1 MNENRALAQTLR
13 NIAAV
18 YEIMGKSFFEIAAYK
33 RAADSVE
40 QSTSDL
46 RQLWKNNSLDT
57 VPGLGKALLGYMTE
71 YFETGKVT
79 HFENV
84 YKIAPKGF
92 FELITVPSIG
102 PKKAY
107 ELTTK
112 LNIHS
117 IDDLKKAINDN
128 LIASLPRFGQKS
140 QEQIANNLNRVVA
153 KSHRTPIWAADSV
166 VHDLTLWMQKD
177 PQVQKF
183 EALGSYR
190 RRLNSVGDL
199 DFAATSNDT
208 QTAVDR
214 FLAYP
219 ELDTVVE
226 KGPAS
231 ATITLKGSGLQL
243 DLLVCEP
250 DSYGSL
256 LQHFTGSREH
266 NIALRTLAVK
276 KGLSLSEKGIK
287 LKNGKIKKFDSEEK
301 FYKYLGLQFIPPELR
316 EDTGEIELAKNN
328 KIPTLV
334 EQKDIKGDFHIHSNF
349 FTTSMH
355 DFGSSSIQELAD
367 AAKVK
372 KYLYFGISDHPPSEK
387 SWSKKIII
395 TEIKTHKDT
404 INTINEH
411 KNYPRVLNL
420 LEVDISPTG
429 EIKFPNEFYRY
440 YDAFIAGVHSV
451 FSQTKDAM
459 TSRVINGL
467 SDSKVFGLS
476 HPTGRLIDKREGYEA
491 DWDKIF
497 DFCAQ
502 NQKVLEI
509 NASVDRLDLTEILVR
524 QAKTKGCLFMIN
536 TDTHDLQSLDL
547 LHYGIDVARRGGLEA
562 KDIINTWS
570 LPKLLKFFERFK

>member
-1 MNENRALAQTLR
+1 MNENRILAQTLR

-92 FELITVPSIG
+92 FELLTVPSIG

-117 IDDLKKAINDN
+117 IDDLKKAIDNN
-128 LIASLPRFGQKS
+128 LIATLPRFGQKS
-140 QEQIANNLNRVVA
+140 QEQIANNLGRVVA
-153 KSHRTPIWAADSV
+153 KSHRTPIWAVDPV
-166 VHDLTLWMQKD
+166 VSEVTTWMLND
-177 PQVQKF
+177 PKVFKF
-183 EALGSYR
+183 EALGSFR

-199 DFAATSNDT
+199 DFAATSHNT
-208 QTAVDR
+208 QSAVDR
-214 FLAYP
+214 FLSYP
-219 ELDTVVE
+219 ELDTIVE

-287 LKNGKIKKFDSEEK
+287 LKNGKLKKFDSEEK

-328 KIPTLV
+328 KIPSLV

-355 DFGSSSIQELAD
+355 DFGSSSIQELVE
-367 AAKVK
+367 AAKDK
-372 KYLYFGISDHPPSEK
+372 KYQYFGISDHPPSEK
-387 SWSKKIII
+387 SWLKKSII
-395 TEIKTHKDT
+395 TEIKTHKNK
-404 INTINEH
+404 INTINEY

-420 LEVDISPTG
+420 LEVDIGTAG
-429 EIKFPNEFYRY
+429 EIKFPNEFYKY

-451 FSQTKDAM
+451 FSQPKDVM
-459 TSRVINGL
+459 TSRIINGL
-467 SDSKVFGLS
+467 SDTKVFGLS
-476 HPTGRLIDKREGYEA
+476 HPTGRLINKREGYEA

-497 DFCAQ
+497 EFCAQ

-509 NASVDRLDLTEILVR
+509 NASVDRLDLTETLVR
-524 QAKTKGCLFMIN
+524 QAKAKGCLFMIN
-536 TDTHDLQSLDL
+536 TDTHDITSLDL
-547 LHYGIDVARRGGLEA
+547 LHYGLDVARRGGLEA